1 MFSRGQICSISE
13 ISDFESV
20 SSPGVGVCK
29 QRLEVS
35 GTYGGVM
42 TPHVPSET
50 EVLLEGCL

>member
-1 MFSRGQICSISE
+1 MFSRCQICSTTE
-13 ISDFESV
+13 LSDFGSV
-20 SSPGVGVCK
+20 SSPGVGVCG

-35 GTYGGVM
+35 GACGGVM

>member
-20 SSPGVGVCK
+20 SSPGVGVCR

-35 GTYGGVM
+35 GACGGVM
-42 TPHVPSET
+42 TPHIPSET